1 MEEGKS
7 SNSFVGFLLGGF
19 LFGFFFFLPNHLS
32 MLVAAA
38 VPEVAEPGNDS
49 S

>member
-7 SNSFVGFLLGGF
+7 SNSFS
-19 LFGFFFFLPNHLS
+19 FLPNHLS
-32 MLVAAA
+32 MLVAAAA

-49 S
+49 R